1 MEFFNKKEEVIDLKL
16 TQFGKNLLAR
26 GLFKPVYYQFF
37 DDDIIYNSEIAGF
50 VESQNDSEKRIIQD
64 TVRLKTQHN
73 TFGVENSFHI
83 EQEQIDKGER
93 PLYNIVSKNVDP
105 FVQDRILLYPLGSQ
119 EVANQNAPRFLLRAL
134 DEKFEPGV
142 TYLNLTGAGIRKN
155 IPQLSMS
162 SSFIL
167 SEHREETTEPS
178 MLNSETFVDL
188 TSKEVTFLD
197 QSKIKIY
204 GNSVLLDLEEF
215 NVFFG
220 SDNFELEIYEVTTN
234 ENKEIL
240 NKIDNLNEINKLFHI
255 KTDEDVTDVKVKTK
269 RKSNYHRTDEK

>member
-1 MEFFNKKEEVIDLKL
+1 
-16 TQFGKNLLAR
+16 
-26 GLFKPVYYQFF
+26 
-37 DDDIIYNSEIAGF
+37 
-50 VESQNDSEKRIIQD
+50 
-64 TVRLKTQHN
+64 
-73 TFGVENSFHI
+73 
-83 EQEQIDKGER
+83 
-93 PLYNIVSKNVDP
+93 
-105 FVQDRILLYPLGSQ
+105 
-119 EVANQNAPRFLLRAL
+119 
-134 DEKFEPGV
+134 
-142 TYLNLTGAGIRKN
+142 
-155 IPQLSMS
+155 MS